1 MTRPAP
7 STQLRN
13 PTPDSTEAG
22 KAIYVALLER
32 RIIYYIVR
40 DIKMRAALELAT
52 GVPYD
57 SVNLNDLSSE
67 DIAEIIAQDMSRGL
81 NISVEDARARVSE
94 NRITA
99 NPV

>member
-13 PTPDSTEAG
+13 PTPDSTEVG
-22 KAIYVALLER
+22 KEVYIALLER

-40 DIKMRAALELAT
+40 DVKMRAALELAT

-57 SVNLNDLSSE
+57 SVNLNDLSLE
-67 DIAEIIAQDMSRGL
+67 EIEEIVAQDMSRGL
-81 NISVEDARARVSE
+81 NISVEEAHTRVSE